1 MPVAVAVTVTVA
13 VTVAKDHLENKI
25 CNVFF
30 LPLSD
35 VQVPNNKTE
44 DWHRFKSGN
53 MASVEISLA

>member
-44 DWHRFKSGN
+44 DWHRFKSG
-53 MASVEISLA
+53 